1 MVGKHDKPE
10 EHEEPG
16 EEADDAA
23 DEPTTYATAVG
34 EVEPIDSE
42 PAAESGDASTT
53 SAESA
58 ASSASPVADPVAD
71 STDPATEATVVVD
84 PAAED
89 TIASEPVADEAT
101 VVSEPAV
108 EGSVTEEPAD
118 PTPVHPRRRVSKL
131 LVAGRVLVGL
141 VSVVVLAAMSLV
153 YLRVDELDDSK
164 NTTDAVA
171 EAQSGPNAPV
181 IEAEDDGAK
190 DILIVGNDSR
200 TDMQGKQLSAKV
212 LRELRTEATETTNT
226 DTLILLRIP
235 HDGGKSSAISI
246 PRDTSVRV
254 TERNRDE
261 KINGVFGITKALA
274 MERMVGAGEK
284 DRAKINRDSDDEG
297 RKSLIQAVQGLTG
310 ARVDH
315 YVEVSLYG
323 FYLLTQAIDGVDVCL
338 NRSTSDPDSGA
349 SFRKGPQT
357 VRGGDAVA
365 FVRQRKN
372 LPRGDLD
379 RIVRQQVFLSSAM
392 QKVLSGDLL
401 TNNVKLNALEEA
413 VSKTVVMD
421 AGLHFLDLVT
431 LAQTMASGN
440 VQFVTIPVEA
450 VGARNDRQQ
459 SIIVVDVP
467 KVQAYVKDLLTSTPQ
482 PAGLGAAEYGGT
494 APAAAVAVA
503 QPAVPCVD

>member
-1 MVGKHDKPE
+1 
-10 EHEEPG
+10 
-16 EEADDAA
+16 
-23 DEPTTYATAVG
+23 VG
-34 EVEPIDSE
+34 EVDPVDAD
-42 PAAESGDASTT
+42 PAAGSEDPA
-53 SAESA
+53 A
-58 ASSASPVADPVAD
+58 ASSAPAAVSDVDP
-71 STDPATEATVVVD
+71 DPAAEDTADVVVDPSSEDTVVVD
-84 PAAED
+84 PATEAD
-89 TIASEPVADEAT
+89 TI
-101 VVSEPAV
+101 VSEPAAKEPV
-108 EGSVTEEPAD
+108 APGSVAQDPAAPGSVAEKPAE
-118 PTPVHPRRRVSKL
+118 PTPVRPRHRVSKV

-141 VSVVVLAAMSLV
+141 VSAVALAAMSLV

-164 NTTDAVA
+164 STTDAVA

-181 IEAEDDGAK
+181 IEADDDGAK

-200 TDMQGKQLSAKV
+200 TDTQGRQLSAKV

-235 HDGGKSSAISI
+235 HDGGKPSAISI

-297 RKSLIQAVQGLTG
+297 RTSLIQAVQGLTG

-338 NRSTSDPDSGA
+338 NHSTSDPDSGA

-401 TNNVKLNALEEA
+401 TNNAKLNALEEA
-413 VSKTVVMD
+413 VSRTVVMD
-421 AGLHFLDLVT
+421 GGLHFLDLVT

-440 VQFVTIPVEA
+440 VSFVTIPYEA

-459 SIIVVDVP
+459 SIVVVDVP
-467 KVQAYVKDLLTSTPQ
+467 KVQAFVKGLLTPTPQ

-503 QPAVPCVD
+503 VAQPVVPCVD